1 LEKWPFFDTIQKGG
15 SMEKEKQSGPQTG
28 EDLAPV
34 QEPPLPSEAHPPEEP
49 ILLNKLFPDAKHDL
63 DSLFPDTQMKH
74 LLRELYRTRQKNQRF
89 LKRLNLSK
97 IDDEG
102 NNFDPDSR

>member
-1 LEKWPFFDTIQKGG
+1 V
-15 SMEKEKQSGPQTG
+15 EKEKQTGTPTG
-28 EDLAPV
+28 EELDPA
-34 QEPPLPSEAHPPEEP
+34 QEPPLPSEALPPEEP

-74 LLRELYRTRQKNQRF
+74 LLRELYRTRQRNQRF

-97 IDDEG
+97 IHDEA
-102 NNFDPDSR
+102 NDLDSDSK